1 MKGRVLLYLFLVATL
16 CMGCGGRLSMRQLQE
31 LEACMGAAPD
41 SVLAVLTASDM
52 PRWGEARA
60 LYALLTVQAQDKSYI
75 DVADDSLISV
85 ATRYYEHKGEPL
97 RRLQAYY
104 YHGRVYA
111 NAGLRHEAMT
121 AYTRA
126 EEFVDEVDAPYP
138 VGLLYAQIGVL
149 YGYDYDYQLALEYM
163 EEALSHYEQANKE
176 RLVNITKLDIVQFY
190 LNMHGFSQADS
201 LLNEVLSWGKMNDDI
216 QIMHSTLNLLLRLY
230 DAMGDVEA
238 LDSLL
243 NQHPIESILPNATM
257 YGIIAHYYARK
268 GEGIA
273 AITALS
279 RAWEISVTAQDTAML
294 WHKSYQ
300 LNKTLGYSEAAL
312 SDYEYLFA
320 LQDSTVR
327 VTLQQPLMVSQLG
340 HYQSRLQIEEL
351 RNLNY
356 RYLMSIATL
365 ILLIVAATLYKYVRH
380 RFRHKQEELDNYME
394 LADELRHTL
403 YHKEESIA
411 NNEVAMERI
420 RQELQLS
427 QSQLEELRVQLHVQ
441 DDAMQT
447 QIADLLGGQ
456 FRLLNKLS
464 ETYYELESSKEDT
477 PIRNRIYE
485 QVKAEIDSL
494 RDGGGKY
501 VELEAIVNRNLDNIM
516 ARLRAE
522 LPHLKEQDFIYL
534 TFFYARFSGKAIS
547 LFTRTKRDTVYKI
560 KERLCAKIESSDAPS
575 KDYFLSMLP

>member
-1 MKGRVLLYLFLVATL
+1 MVSMKYYIAILVATL
-16 CMGCGGRLSMRQLQE
+16 CMGCGGSIGMRQLQE
-31 LEACMGAAPD
+31 LEACMNDAPD
-41 SVLAVLTASDM
+41 SVLAVLTAADM
-52 PRWGEARA
+52 PRWGERRA

-75 DVADDSLISV
+75 DVADDSLIRV
-85 ATRYYEHKGEPL
+85 ATRYYERKGLPL
-97 RRLQAYY
+97 HRLQAFY

-126 EEFVDEVDAPYP
+126 KGFSLDVDAPYT
-138 VGLLYAQIGVL
+138 VGLLYLQMGVL
-149 YGYDYDYQLALEYM
+149 YGYDYDYSEALANMEYSLKCF
-163 EEALSHYEQANKE
+163 EEADKE
-176 RLVNITKLDIVQFY
+176 RLQYIAKRNIGQYY
-190 LNMHGFSQADS
+190 LNLNQFVKADS
-201 LLNEVLSWGKMNDDI
+201 LLNEVLVWSEAHNDFYI
-216 QIMHSTLNLLLRLY
+216 VYSILTSLLRLH
-230 DAMGDVEA
+230 DAVGNTEA
-238 LDSLL
+238 LDTLFKRY
-243 NQHPIESILPNATM
+243 PAEKIMINAST
-257 YGIIAHYYARK
+257 YGTVARYYALK
-268 GEGIA
+268 GYKDIA
-273 AITALS
+273 EKTLLKAWNLSTTA
-279 RAWEISVTAQDTAML
+279 EDTAML
-294 WHKSYQ
+294 LHKSYQ
-300 LNKTLGYSEAAL
+300 IYKTLEAPYDAL
-312 SDYEYLFA
+312 FMHEQLLA
-320 LQDSTVR
+320 HQDSVVR
-327 VTLQQPLMVSQLG
+327 ITLQQPLIASQRD
-340 HYQSRLQIEEL
+340 HYESRLKIEEL

-356 RYLMSIATL
+356 RYLMGIAAL
-365 ILLIVAATLYKYVRH
+365 ILLIVAALLYIYVRN

-464 ETYYELESSKEDT
+464 ETYYELEASREST
-477 PIRNRIYE
+477 PIRNRIFE
-485 QVKAEIDSL
+485 QVKGEIDSL
-494 RDGGGKY
+494 RKDGKKL
-501 VELEAIVNRNLDNIM
+501 VELEAIVNLNLDNIM
-516 ARLRAE
+516 TRLRAE
-522 LPHLKEQDFIYL
+522 LPHLKDKDFVYL